1 VSLGLYISVPFCR
14 TKCSYCNFASDVFS
28 RSAYEN
34 YVGRVIEDIA
44 RAHETASELG
54 CRLEETVDSIYLGGG
69 TPSILEGA
77 QLLRIFKAVR
87 ERFAVACDA
96 EITVECAPGTL
107 NSALI
112 ETLQQCGVNRVS
124 LGVQSFVDQEAQAVG
139 RLHKRSTVLEEV
151 ARLRGAGIDNINVDL
166 IAGLPHQT
174 AESWTFSLAET
185 VALGA
190 PHASVYM
197 LEVDEDSRLGR
208 ELIVGGTRYHAHF
221 VPDDEATADFYLQAC
236 ETLNGAGIE
245 QYEISN
251 FARAGAESRH
261 NLKYWTRQPYMGF
274 GVDAHSMLRAAG
286 TSAAKAGDQEAGH
299 IAALKRCATQNRSL
313 SAANKTVISTKSL
326 ATSLS
331 DEETLSGDELIEAVR
346 FATPDSLDGYMNGTA
361 STVTAVTAR
370 AAIEESFF
378 LGLRLNRGVDLEK
391 LRAEFTADAIAPFE
405 PAIEECEREGLLERE
420 GGRVRLTG
428 RGRLL
433 SNEVFAK
440 FLSEATTKEVKV
452 GTGHVNPR

>member
-1 VSLGLYISVPFCR
+1 MSLGLYISVPFCR

-28 RSAYEN
+28 KSAYEN
-34 YVGRVIEDIA
+34 YVARVVEDIG
-44 RAHETASELG
+44 RSHKTASERG

-87 ERFAVACDA
+87 EQFAVARDA

-107 NSALI
+107 SSVLV

-139 RLHKRSTVLEEV
+139 RLHKRSTVIEEV
-151 ARLRGAGIDNINVDL
+151 ARLRAAEIDDINVDL

-174 AESWTFSLAET
+174 AESWTYSLAET
-185 VALGA
+185 VGLGV

-208 ELIVGGTRYHAHF
+208 ELIAGGTRYHAHF
-221 VPDDEATADFYLQAC
+221 VPDDEATADYYLRAC
-236 ETLNGAGIE
+236 ETLNAAGVA

-286 TSAAKAGDQEAGH
+286 TSAAKAEDQEAGRT
-299 IAALKRCATQNRSL
+299 AALKRCATQNQSL
-313 SAANKTVISTKSL
+313 SATNKTVISTKSL

-331 DEETLSGDELIEAVR
+331 DEEILSGNELIEAVR
-346 FATPDSLDGYMNGTA
+346 FGTPDSLDAYMNRAA
-361 STVTAVTAR
+361 STVTLVTAR
-370 AAIEESFF
+370 AAVEESFF

-405 PAIEECEREGLLERE
+405 PAIEECEREGVLERE
-420 GGRVRLTG
+420 GERVRLTG

-440 FLSEATTKEVKV
+440 FLGETTTEEVKV